1 MTPREARRARRE
13 TERKA
18 KKAAFRRMK
27 AEEQSVAA
35 PVPVPRNE
43 HQDEV
48 ELAPRPG
55 HSTGPRTVTGKATSS
70 RNSFKH
76 GLASGQLIIPGENA
90 AEYEATLDELLEE
103 HQPANPTEDTLVH
116 ELARS
121 HWLMQRAIAMQ
132 NSCFTTEGVDA
143 KQLAVFL
150 RYYTTY
156 ERSFHRALNAL
167 LRLKKERVRQFVSHS
182 RPDSQ
187 DFVSQQVAKPPSER
201 AIGLAFVSSEGEPD
215 NFVSQQ
221 PPHAA

>member
-18 KKAAFRRMK
+18 KKAEFRRMK
-27 AEEQSVAA
+27 AEDQSVAA
-35 PVPVPRNE
+35 PVPRNE

-48 ELAPRPG
+48 EPAPRPG

-90 AEYEATLDELLEE
+90 GDYEGLLNALLEE
-103 HQPANPTEDTLVH
+103 YQPANPTEDTLVH
-116 ELARS
+116 ELAQS

-132 NSCFTTEGVDA
+132 NNCFTSEGVDA

-156 ERSFHRALNAL
+156 ERSFHRALNTL
-167 LRLKKERVRQFVSHS
+167 LRLKKERVRQFVSHT
-182 RPDSQ
+182 RPDPR
-187 DFVSQQVAKPPSER
+187 DFVSQQVAKSTSEP
-201 AIGLAFVSSEGEPD
+201 AIGLVFVSSEGEPA

-221 PPHAA
+221 APHAA